1 MKDESMV
8 FGRACVNH
16 PELSVTVGRTPIGTF
31 RVVFRDTEAD
41 AVIESR
47 VFEKCMRAYEHAQ
60 RLINQ
65 D

>member
-1 MKDESMV
+1 MKNDV
-8 FGRACVNH
+8 VIFGRACVNH
-16 PELSVTVGRTPIGTF
+16 PELNVSVGRTLLGTF
-31 RVVFRDTEAD
+31 RVVFRDNEAG

-47 VFEKCMRAYEHAQ
+47 VFNQYANAHEYAQ

>member
-1 MKDESMV
+1 MKDDSVV

-16 PELSVTVGRTPIGTF
+16 PELTVTVGKTPVGTF
-31 RVVFRDTEAD
+31 RVVFRDTDAN

-47 VFEKCMRAYEHAQ
+47 VFNKCMSAYAYAQ

>member
-1 MKDESMV
+1 MKNDTVV

-16 PELSVTVGRTPIGTF
+16 PELSVTVGKTLLGTF
-31 RVVFRDTEAD
+31 RVVFRDTDAD

-47 VFEKCMRAYEHAQ
+47 VFNQYANAHEYAQ

-65 D
+65 N